1 MSKRR
6 SSIRGR
12 GPEILFGAPPVVDIE
27 PRQADA
33 TLVQAVRSEPAP
45 PHSELVEKQS
55 EDMGDASSLLPP
67 EPDSLAEEDSEEVVH
82 QEAVAVEPA
91 IDEEHGE
98 QPVLEEDLL
107 STLEIEAALL
117 EEAMAAGGP
126 SEALAAESEPT
137 LEVAMEAHDLIEEV
151 ALYEPPP
158 PEIDDVA
165 RGVLPPRP
173 SRPNLD
179 LADLEAAATADIQ
192 APDEQ
197 VERVVLPER
206 ELSAAERER
215 VLAGLEDGRLQKLD
229 SRIDEMYD
237 QVVSQVGENDA
248 IATEC
253 YNQLLK
259 ARDIVLRRDA
269 ARIAQ
274 AEYYVEQVR
283 ARLKRAAASKEAAR
297 KSAWWISI
305 WGVLWFVALTSVLIL
320 LNFDWFRQ
328 LLMPPNA
335 GNLPVDPEILMSA
348 MVWGGIGGVTAVFY
362 SLFKHVSHR
371 DFDSQYSLSYVGK
384 PFLGI
389 ILGATVYMV
398 VRLLVLALGIVPIG
412 MLDNETLSSPIIM
425 PWLIYLLAW
434 ACGFKENRIFDL
446 VDRVIKQVF
455 GADGTMQ

>member
-1 MSKRR
+1 M
-6 SSIRGR
+6 
-12 GPEILFGAPPVVDIE
+12 
-27 PRQADA
+27 ADA
-33 TLVQAVRSEPAP
+33 TLVETVRSEPESLHP
-45 PHSELVEKQS
+45 EPVEERS
-55 EDMGDASSLLPP
+55 EDTGDEPSPVPP
-67 EPDSLAEEDSEEVVH
+67 EEDSLAEVDLEGAVH
-82 QEAVAVEPA
+82 QEAGAVEPA
-91 IDEEHGE
+91 LDEGLGE
-98 QPVLEEDLL
+98 RPALDEDLL
-107 STLEIEAALL
+107 STPEIEAALL
-117 EEAMAAGGP
+117 EEAMAAEEP
-126 SEALAAESEPT
+126 SETLPEGPEPT
-137 LEVAMEAHDLIEEV
+137 LEVAMEAQDLIEEA

-158 PEIDDVA
+158 SETDDVA
-165 RGVLPPRP
+165 HGVLPPRP
-173 SRPNLD
+173 PRPNLD
-179 LADLEAAATADIQ
+179 PADLEAAATADIQ

-197 VERVVLPER
+197 VERVALPER
-206 ELSAAERER
+206 ELSAEERER

-229 SRIDEMYD
+229 AQIDEMYD
-237 QVVSQVGENDA
+237 QVVAQVGENDT

-253 YNQLLK
+253 YNQLLQ

-283 ARLKRAAASKEAAR
+283 ARLKRAAVSKEAAR
-297 KSAWWISI
+297 RSAWWISI
-305 WGVLWFVALTSVLIL
+305 WGVLWFVGLTAVLLL

-335 GNLPVDPEILMSA
+335 GNLPVDPEILFSA

-362 SLFKHVSHR
+362 SLFKHVSRR

-398 VRLLVLALGIVPIG
+398 VRLLVLALGIVPVG
-412 MLDNETLSSPIIM
+412 MLDSETLSSPIIM

-446 VDRVIKQVF
+446 VERVIKQVF
-455 GADGTMQ
+455 GADGSTQ